1 MKNSL
6 SSKIN
11 KLNKFSTLFFFCL
24 SVFYYLKN
32 DLLNSQFYG
41 CLGLFVLISIVVFE
55 VSQKII
61 NKGRYYEK

>member
-24 SVFYYLKN
+24 SIFYYLK
-32 DLLNSQFYG
+32 DDFLNSKFYG
-41 CLGLFVLISIVVFE
+41 CLGLFILISILFFE
-55 VSQKII
+55 IAQKVI
-61 NKGRYYEK
+61 NKGRHYEK